1 MGVKA
6 HNNSTDSP
14 KVIEVGEIDTR
25 APFQSVKAA
34 VSLFG
39 EGSFSAEKPTAR
51 KTKPLL
57 TERVFVQETQL
68 HLAQKELNSLKDQL
82 KNAELTKA
90 QALSEL
96 ERAKKMAEDL
106 TQKLNVINESKDNS
120 VKATEA
126 AKSQAMQI
134 KEANSANHA
143 GENGAAKI
151 ELDSARQQ
159 YASAIS
165 ELDAAKQ
172 ELWKLRQ
179 DFESSLDAK
188 VSALR
193 RAEKAEQAKV
203 ANTDRASQL
212 AKEIASVQDSLLHV
226 KLATSQ
232 AREEESKIMSD
243 KDSQRQAYKHL
254 LEEAERKLLSLKKE
268 FDPKLVGELE
278 RKLSETELEIGSV
291 QKEMETAKVSEM
303 ESVRT
308 VTMDLDD
315 AKSVL
320 QKVAEEEG
328 SLRSLEESLKLE
340 LEQVRK
346 EHLELKEKEAETE
359 SVAGNLHI
367 ELQKTKSELE
377 VALASES
384 KARAA
389 SDDLISTLQ
398 QLNSES
404 ESARR
409 EAEALKKEA
418 DDLKVEAERVRVALS
433 EAEKNLHMALE
444 EAEAAKVAE
453 ASALDQIKA
462 LSERTSV
469 ARASTSE
476 SGAKI
481 TISREEYESLSRK
494 VAESEALADMK
505 VAAAAAQAEAVR
517 ASENEALKRL
527 ETSRKEIEEAVGATQ
542 EAVKRAENA
551 EAAKRAVEGELRRWR
566 EREQK
571 KAAEAA
577 TRILAE
583 AAEKSEVGL
592 KALVDPL
599 PPSDANRRVEKVS
612 TAKKVL
618 LPNLSGM
625 FNRKKNHLEGEK

>member
-6 HNNSTDSP
+6 QNNSTDSP

-82 KNAELTKA
+82 KNAELTKT

-106 TQKLNVINESKDNS
+106 TQKLNVINESKDTS
-120 VKATEA
+120 SRRQKPQKVKPC
-126 AKSQAMQI
+126 KSRKPTLPTMLEKTVPPRLSLTVRDNNTLPPFQNWTSQSRSSGSFGRI
-134 KEANSANHA
+134 LS
-143 GENGAAKI
+143 
-151 ELDSARQQ
+151 
-159 YASAIS
+159 
-165 ELDAAKQ
+165 
-172 ELWKLRQ
+172 
-179 DFESSLDAK
+179 SSLDAK

-193 RAEKAEQAKV
+193 RAEEAEQAKV
-203 ANTDRASQL
+203 VNTDRASQL
-212 AKEIASVQDSLLHV
+212 TKEITSVQDSLLHA

-232 AREEESKIMSD
+232 AREEELKIMSD
-243 KDSQRQAYKHL
+243 KDSQRQAYKHS
-254 LEEAERKLLSLKKE
+254 LEEVERKSSSLKKE

-278 RKLSETELEIGSV
+278 RKLLETESEIGSV

-308 VTMDLDD
+308 VTMELDD

-328 SLRSLEESLKLE
+328 SLRSLDESLKLE

-346 EHLELKEKEAETE
+346 EHSELKEKEAETE

-377 VALASES
+377 VALAGES

-418 DDLKVEAERVRVALS
+418 DDLKAEAERVRVALS
-433 EAEKNLHMALE
+433 EAEKNLHMALG
-444 EAEAAKVAE
+444 EAEAAKAAE

-462 LSERTSV
+462 LSDRTSV

-577 TRILAE
+577 TRILTE
-583 AAEKSEVGL
+583 AAEKPEVGL
-592 KALVDPL
+592 KALVDPP